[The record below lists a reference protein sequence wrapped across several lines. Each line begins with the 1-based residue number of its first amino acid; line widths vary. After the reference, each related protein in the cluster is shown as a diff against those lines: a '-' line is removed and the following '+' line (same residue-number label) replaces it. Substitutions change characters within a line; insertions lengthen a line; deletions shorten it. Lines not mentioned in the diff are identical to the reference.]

1 LTGLRQRIHGVQFD
15 REELGAATVGR
26 SEVSGQPVYGFTD
39 FEFSF
44 AGRNYPNIGYGDLD
58 PAKGKMS
65 RPFADYLSTIGKS
78 LGLRASTLTY
88 AEFCGFQNSNSA
100 SAKAEGDRGAVFMNR
115 TITNSGNLSN
125 VLTYRAKL
133 TASPLASA
141 QEELVCIAIYDN
153 LLNIQYAPPA
163 SLPVSTRVSML
174 T

>member
-1 LTGLRQRIHGVQFD
+1 
-15 REELGAATVGR
+15 
-26 SEVSGQPVYGFTD
+26 VYGFTD

-100 SAKAEGDRGAVFMNR
+100 SGKAEGDRGAVFMNR

-133 TASPLASA
+133 TNSPHASA

-163 SLPVSTRVSML
+163 SLPVSTTVSML

>member
-1 LTGLRQRIHGVQFD
+1 
-15 REELGAATVGR
+15 VGR
-26 SEVSGQPVYGFTD
+26 SEDAGQTVYPFTD

-100 SAKAEGDRGAVFMNR
+100 SGAALGDRKCVYR
-115 TITNSGNLSN
+115 SDPVRQWSGSRGQL
-125 VLTYRAKL
+125 
-133 TASPLASA
+133 
-141 QEELVCIAIYDN
+141 EL
-153 LLNIQYAPPA
+153 
-163 SLPVSTRVSML
+163 
-174 T
+174 